1 MWAGGCR
8 VIAGRRRLARQ
19 VASCAAAAAATW
31 AVSRCSRVGTDRERA
46 HARAAGHAEAE
57 RTALRHLEETER
69 VTSQLLA
76 VVSHEFRTPLTSI
89 LGYAQ
94 TLEAR
99 HDQMDP
105 GTRDLCLQAIC
116 QEARRLERLVDELLH
131 AATAVEVAAG
141 DAGVRAAVDAA
152 LAALPAAD
160 RDRVDVDVEPGL
172 VVALPAPAVE
182 QALGH
187 LVANGLKFA
196 WPGTRLRVT
205 AQREGDEVRMEVADR
220 GPLVPEAELRRIFAP
235 FVQLD
240 SSDSRQTAGMGLGL
254 HIVRRVVEAHGGRA
268 EARNDGPWVRVAV
281 TVPVSPAG
289 TVIRL
294 HDPHAR
300 LA

>member
-1 MWAGGCR
+1 M
-8 VIAGRRRLARQ
+8 IAGRHLTRQ
-19 VASCAAAAAATW
+19 VVLCGAFAAAVGW
-31 AVSRCSRVGTDRERA
+31 AVSRCSEVGTDRDRA
-46 HARAAGHAEAE
+46 DARAAGHAEAE

-116 QEARRLERLVDELLH
+116 QEARRLERLVDHLVRSATDVE
-131 AATAVEVAAG
+131 AAVG
-141 DAGVRAAVDAA
+141 DAGVRGAVDAA

-172 VVALPAPAVE
+172 VVALPVAAIE
-182 QALGH
+182 QVLGH
-187 LVANGLKFA
+187 LLANALKFA
-196 WPGTRLRVT
+196 WQGTRLRVT
-205 AQREGDEVRMEVADR
+205 ARREGDEVRVEVADR
-220 GPLVPEAELRRIFAP
+220 GPLVPETELRRIFGP

-240 SSDSRQTAGMGLGL
+240 SSDSRQNAGMGLGL

-268 EARNDGPWVRVAV
+268 EARNDPPWVRVAV
-281 TVPVSPAG
+281 TVPVAAAG
-289 TVIRL
+289 TVIRSD
-294 HDPHAR
+294 DPHAQP
-300 LA
+300 A